1 MDRGSDDAG
10 SRMAPARGEAF
21 MKILRIHLIGYG
33 GFRDTVI
40 PLAERGSG
48 AGITLLHGPNEAGKS
63 TITSFIRDMLYGFP
77 KRRSNPS
84 RFMPSEGSMYGGR
97 MNVLDRSGAEW
108 SIERWEQEGV
118 SHTSIRKM
126 TEAGIV
132 TEADQTQLENELL
145 GGLSSG
151 LYSRLFG
158 ITLDELQEL
167 QTLQDDEVG
176 AYLYDAGLYGGRG
189 ITEAE
194 RWLQQSMDGLY
205 RPRGRNQH
213 INQTLHAMD
222 KLERGQREAHRHA
235 AKLGELAEQVTLV
248 RLELNRCVEKRTR
261 LRAELA
267 TAERASGVADTW
279 IRYVAAKQELE
290 AQPADLIAR
299 LPELATQWK
308 ECERKLSDIEA
319 ACRGIEDKRKAAV
332 ANLLGQEPFSQ
343 LLEMEAETRRL
354 VQLTDTVQHWREA
367 AGEAEL
373 EYSAAEAEL
382 WRLAR
387 QTDASW
393 TPERL
398 LSSNAFSYT
407 EQVQAA
413 ELRAEACR
421 LAVAQSEAG
430 MERSAREAESA
441 LQEYEDAKK
450 LLERYETDGVNG
462 SGFAPSEECT
472 TDIAHTEQ
480 ALADA
485 VRVWNASTDG
495 GLHVLTGERAQP
507 QMTSY
512 SRMNRNASRSYK
524 VSHTRA
530 IYGFGL
536 GVMLLAAGL
545 GWIGQQWLMVGVIA
559 LVGLVATI
567 ILVYISSQSF
577 PYSPS
582 PQHSFDTAYPN
593 ENVSHGFEH
602 AVYAHT
608 EALRQLL
615 QPYFSSL
622 KRNSHTAELVDI
634 RKASQ
639 DVAEWQR
646 QRKGLQETCRS
657 LHEMVISAER
667 RYRLLTAELGA
678 AQKKEEERYR
688 DWVAWL
694 RQESLPEQ
702 LSPAGVKELVRRF
715 EQAEEVEQQRLRSA
729 EKRTRLLGQLELF
742 EQDCSSLL
750 HRAQLLISSRL
761 QQENRTGSNEGGAVA
776 SLHAATSVRV
786 EDEGLLSGSTIGGL
800 FRLLERIE
808 REQERELEYRQLT
821 LHSNSLEE
829 EWREQQAQALQ
840 TQGAMDKL
848 LLEARVNTGYELLS
862 SADAYNHKIELERLI
877 RDLEAVLYRG
887 GKRAAFQSMEEL
899 LIHYDGRELEQRI
912 TELTCELELVD
923 ERIRELE
930 GRKGR
935 LEQES
940 ERLKQEVEGASH
952 HQEFALQE
960 ARLDEQA
967 SRYAVLALAKTLI
980 QRTRKL
986 YEEEKQPLVLKRAA
1000 HYMLQMTAGRYTR
1013 VLIPFGEK
1021 TITLERRDGQLVRSH
1036 HFSRGTA
1043 EQAYLSV
1050 RFALAEALAH
1060 RASVPF
1066 VLDDILV
1073 NFDRERAG
1081 LAIKA
1086 LTELS
1091 RSHHVIMTTCH
1102 PHIARM
1108 IQHEPEAANV
1118 IELERLEYC

>member
-1 MDRGSDDAG
+1 
-10 SRMAPARGEAF
+10 

-33 GFRDTVI
+33 GFHDTVI

-84 RFMPSEGSMYGGR
+84 RFVPSEGNIYGGR

-118 SHTSIRKM
+118 SHTSIRKV

-132 TEADQTQLENELL
+132 TEADQAQLEDELL

-222 KLERGQREAHRHA
+222 KLERAQREAHRDA
-235 AKLGELAEQVTLV
+235 AKLGELAEQATHVQ
-248 RLELNRCVEKRTR
+248 LELNQCVEERTQ

-267 TAERASGVADTW
+267 TSERASGVADTW
-279 IRYVAAKQELE
+279 IRYVAAKQEL
-290 AQPADLIAR
+290 AVQPADLSAR
-299 LPELATQWK
+299 LPELAAQWK
-308 ECERKLSDIEA
+308 DCERKLADIEA
-319 ACRGIEDKRKAAV
+319 ACRRIEAKRQAAA
-332 ANLLGQEPFSQ
+332 ANLQEQEPFSQ
-343 LLEMEAETRRL
+343 LLELEAETRRL

-373 EYSAAEAEL
+373 ECSAAEAEL

-398 LSSNAFSYT
+398 LSSNAFSYL

-413 ELRAEACR
+413 EMRAEACR

-430 MERSAREAESA
+430 MERSAREAEIA
-441 LQEYEDAKK
+441 LQEYEDAKR

-462 SGFAPSEECT
+462 CGFAPSEDCAA
-472 TDIAHTEQ
+472 DIVRTEQ

-485 VRVWNASTDG
+485 VRVWSASNDG
-495 GLHVLTGERAQP
+495 GMHVPTGERAQS

-524 VSHTRA
+524 VSHSRA
-530 IYGFGL
+530 IYGFGF
-536 GVMLLAAGL
+536 GVILLAAGM
-545 GWIGQQWLMVGVIA
+545 GWIAQQWLMAGVIA
-559 LVGLVATI
+559 LVGLAATI
-567 ILVYISSQSF
+567 ILVYISSQS
-577 PYSPS
+577 SPS
-582 PQHSFDTAYPN
+582 SPSLQHGFDTAHPIRN
-593 ENVSHGFEH
+593 ENASHGIEH
-602 AVYAHT
+602 TVNAHT

-622 KRNSHTAELVDI
+622 KRNSHAAELVDI

-639 DVAEWQR
+639 EVAEWQR
-646 QRKGLQETCRS
+646 ERKGLQETCRS
-657 LHEMVISAER
+657 LQEMAISTER
-667 RYRLLTAELGA
+667 RCRLLTAELGA

-688 DWVAWL
+688 DWAAWL
-694 RQESLPEQ
+694 REESLPER
-702 LSPAGVKELVRRF
+702 LSPTGVKELVRRC
-715 EQAEEVEQQRLRSA
+715 EQAEEVEHQRLRST
-729 EKRTRLLGQLELF
+729 EKRARHLGQLELF
-742 EQDCSSLL
+742 VQDCSHLL
-750 HRAQLLISSRL
+750 HTAQLLISSRS
-761 QQENRTGSNEGGAVA
+761 QQDNWTDSNGGGAAA
-776 SLHAATSVRV
+776 SLHAATSVGV
-786 EDEGLLSGSTIGGL
+786 EGEELLSGSTVGGL

-808 REQERELEYRQLT
+808 REQARGLEYRQLM
-821 LHSNSLEE
+821 LRSSSLEE
-829 EWREQQAQALQ
+829 EWREQQAYILQ

-848 LLEARVNTGYELLS
+848 LLEARVSTGYELLS
-862 SADAYNHKIELERLI
+862 NADVYGHKIELERLI

-887 GKRAAFQSMEEL
+887 GERAAFQSIEEL
-899 LIHYDGRELEQRI
+899 LIQYDGRELEQRS
-912 TELTCELELVD
+912 TELARELELVD
-923 ERIRELE
+923 VRIRELE

-935 LEQES
+935 LEQER
-940 ERLKQEVEGASH
+940 ERLKHEVEGASH
-952 HQEFALQE
+952 HQELALQE

-1000 HYMLQMTAGRYTR
+1000 QYMQQMTAGRYTR

-1021 TITLERRDGQLVRSH
+1021 TIALERQDGQLVWSQ

-1043 EQAYLSV
+1043 EQAYLAV
-1050 RFALAEALAH
+1050 RFALAEALSH

-1073 NFDRERAG
+1073 NFDRERAEM
-1081 LAIKA
+1081 AIKS

-1108 IQHEPEAANV
+1108 IQHEPKAANV
-1118 IELERLEYC
+1118 IELERLECS